1 MEGLSPLHLILV
13 LVVAVL
19 VLGPGKLP
27 EVGAALGKSMRE
39 FRRSMTDEPEPA
51 LLVAPAA
58 PPPALLVAPAAPPPA
73 VPRAPGPTIVP
84 GAVSAISAEPSAADP
99 GSAAREP

>member
-1 MEGLSPLHLILV
+1 MEGLSPIHLILV
-13 LVVAVL
+13 LAVAVL

-39 FRRSMTDEPEPA
+39 FRRSMTDELEPA

-58 PPPALLVAPAAPPPA
+58 PPPALPP
-73 VPRAPGPTIVP
+73 APGPTIVP
-84 GAVSAISAEPSAADP
+84 GAVSQISSAPTDADP
-99 GSAAREP
+99 GSAAQEL

>member
-39 FRRSMTDEPEPA
+39 FRRSMTDEPE
-51 LLVAPAA
+51 AA
-58 PPPALLVAPAAPPPA
+58 ALVAPAAPPPA
-73 VPRAPGPTIVP
+73 VPPTPGPTIVP
-84 GAVSAISAEPSAADP
+84 GAVSAISADPSAADP